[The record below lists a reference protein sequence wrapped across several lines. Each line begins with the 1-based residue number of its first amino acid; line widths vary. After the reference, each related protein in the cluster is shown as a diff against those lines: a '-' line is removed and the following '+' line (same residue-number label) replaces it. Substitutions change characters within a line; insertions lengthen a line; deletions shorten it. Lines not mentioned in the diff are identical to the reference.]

1 MFKNNISN
9 AGLIFDLR
17 LLHLGEAMA
26 RIIYDLA
33 SKGKGLYHIYT
44 DLDFWD
50 ARGVLKGLAKVKR
63 NFGKSPPGDTYPTQV
78 VVEDLSSRVKQ
89 EIEKRLRRAIPSPP
103 RHLIVQSII
112 FSGKFEFDRSQY
124 YPDRW
129 SPEKVIFFTRNRLP
143 MNQPVISSAYKWVEI
158 TIDGNVV
165 SIQQRKGNRPEKQ
178 TQPVTKKASA
188 ESYGP
193 TCF

>member
-1 MFKNNISN
+1 
-9 AGLIFDLR
+9 
-17 LLHLGEAMA
+17 MA

-63 NFGKSPPGDTYPTQV
+63 NFGNSPPGDQYPTQV
-78 VVEDLSSRVKQ
+78 VVEDMSQRVKG
-89 EIEKRLRRAIPSPP
+89 EIEKRLKRAIPSPP

-112 FSGKFEFDRSQY
+112 FSGKFEFDWREY

-129 SPEKVIFFTRNRLP
+129 STDRVLFFTRKRLP
-143 MNQPVISSAYKWVEI
+143 MNQPVINSPYKWVQLSMSDNI
-158 TIDGNVV
+158 VT
-165 SIQQRKGNRPEKQ
+165 IQQHQGTRPEEAQKRGRKQ
-178 TQPVTKKASA
+178 KEKPF
-188 ESYGP
+188 GP

>member
-1 MFKNNISN
+1 
-9 AGLIFDLR
+9 
-17 LLHLGEAMA
+17 MA

-63 NFGKSPPGDTYPTQV
+63 NFGNSPPGDKYPTQV
-78 VVEDLSSRVKQ
+78 VVEDLSSRVKK
-89 EIEKRLRRAIPSPP
+89 EIEKRLKRAIPSPP

-112 FSGKFEFDRSQY
+112 FSGKFEFDWSQY

-129 SPEKVIFFTRNRLP
+129 SPEKVLFFTRNRLP
-143 MNQPVISSAYKWVEI
+143 MNQPVINSPYKWVEI
-158 TIDGNVV
+158 TIDGKVV
-165 SIQQRKGNRPEKQ
+165 TIQQHQGTRPEEQ
-178 TQPVTKKASA
+178 TQPSTKKART
-188 ESYGP
+188 ETHGP

>member
-1 MFKNNISN
+1 
-9 AGLIFDLR
+9 
-17 LLHLGEAMA
+17 MA

-63 NFGKSPPGDTYPTQV
+63 NFGNSPPGDLYPTQV
-78 VVEDLSSRVKQ
+78 VVEDLSSRVKK
-89 EIEKRLRRAIPSPP
+89 EIEKRLKRAIPSPP

-112 FSGKFEFDRSQY
+112 YSGKFEFDRRHY

-129 SPEKVIFFTRNRLP
+129 SREKVLFFTRNRLP
-143 MNQPVISSAYKWVEI
+143 MNQPVINSPYKWVELSI
-158 TIDGNVV
+158 KGNKVT
-165 SIQQRKGNRPEKQ
+165 IQQRQGARSEEQ
-178 TQPVTKKASA
+178 TQIITRKGKKTAH
-188 ESYGP
+188 GP
-193 TCF
+193 SCF